1 MIRQT
6 KKSRAALAAGV
17 VGLGLVLSACSPL
30 TTDRAYSAS
39 DGVRAEA
46 GDMTVENLM
55 IVTAAQGDPGRLLGA
70 ATNSGTEAGE
80 LLLATADGGSSIGI
94 PIDPAGSVNF
104 FADGVATFF
113 ESVPV
118 APGSNLPMT
127 ITDPSGVTTSV
138 SVPVLDGT
146 LEEYRDVVD
155 SIPSAEGS

>member
-1 MIRQT
+1 VIRQT

-30 TTDRAYSAS
+30 TTDRPYAAS
-39 DGVRAEA
+39 DGVRAQA

-55 IVTAAQGDPGRLLGA
+55 IVTAAEGEPGRLLGGA
-70 ATNSGTEAGE
+70 SNSGAEAGE

-94 PIDPAGSVNF
+94 PIDAAGTVNF

-118 APGSNLPMT
+118 APGSNLAMT
-127 ITDPSGVTTSV
+127 ITDPSGVTTPV

-155 SIPSAEGS
+155 SIPSPEAS